1 MAAVASS
8 SRACAPA
15 AWNAHELDL
24 PNFAYAAHR
33 DPLNAR
39 TLEAI
44 GVTTRKYRRGALY
57 RTLRS
62 TRLRIPTGS
71 SATSFVTC
79 AGGGTAAACSSVG
92 SLPRFARARATSAGY
107 AVTVISPPSS
117 APLDRVT
124 VDSRKE
130 VA

>member
-24 PNFAYAAHR
+24 PSFAYAAHR

-39 TLEAI
+39 TLEAT
-44 GVTTRKYRRGALY
+44 GVTMRKYRRGAL